1 MTVGSACSG
10 WDSEVF
16 ALEELGISHTLSF
29 ACDNDSKV
37 ERLAHVLRT
46 IKNWYPLHGSGVW
59 VKGPCTGPSA
69 TTRPLPGLLGTRLG
83 VERSSCYKSVA
94 GRLRVR
100 LRIGRKLRVESS
112 ASPAY
117 TELSRPVKAT
127 ICFRCPSVCSVAI
140 LAQAIR
146 RELAAG
152 RGARGLAM
160 EAGAQEGEI
169 QQGLEAAQKLLEAV
183 VKAGGSRHVVATVAA
198 ALRRLTTLPGR
209 AAECSSDEAA
219 APAQCFRILEEAL
232 EAVRQL
238 AGGGRR
244 LNISGAKEVLR
255 QHGSAGCSLA
265 SRLGKVSRVRNA
277 HAHPEVGLA
286 AEIGQLRTSG
296 GAVIQ
301 LRPPAALDP
310 LVAADPWAQGLAGD
324 PGLGVSQKTCRGPQ
338 PAGADN
344 AEDDFHSVTS
354 ESASREGP
362 RALDAEVAEFC
373 IAAPPLSWEFE
384 AEDAEDRAMKDVR
397 REVRCSMD
405 EILNIKREME
415 VRATMDVKGE
425 DQYIKD
431 EVQSIRRD
439 IDSMGLKLDEATGL
453 RDLELKLEVDLR
465 RMESRMD
472 EKLKIDFGNVKYELE
487 TSLKQVYGVLGT
499 KVDNVAWWDANDCLE
514 EKLKFD
520 FDNVKYELG
529 ELKIDFDNVKCEV
542 SFINDLKKVS
552 VDSRLNVDGINMS
565 IEQGIEEVTALNGHF
580 AGKWADASGEV
591 ENDKPDDAVDGDV
604 EPEEELNVEQ
614 SVAKSDFE
622 PRVDKTVDTAFAAS
636 VLAREVG
643 CQAGKRRRRKPVSG
657 INHVVTSTR
666 TGRSTAHRREGGGER
681 RERRGRREGQ
691 HVRGHLCQGQA

>member
-1 MTVGSACSG
+1 
-10 WDSEVF
+10 
-16 ALEELGISHTLSF
+16 
-29 ACDNDSKV
+29 
-37 ERLAHVLRT
+37 
-46 IKNWYPLHGSGVW
+46 
-59 VKGPCTGPSA
+59 
-69 TTRPLPGLLGTRLG
+69 
-83 VERSSCYKSVA
+83 
-94 GRLRVR
+94 
-100 LRIGRKLRVESS
+100 
-112 ASPAY
+112 
-117 TELSRPVKAT
+117 
-127 ICFRCPSVCSVAI
+127 
-140 LAQAIR
+140 
-146 RELAAG
+146 
-152 RGARGLAM
+152 M

-338 PAGADN
+338 PAGADS

-362 RALDAEVAEFC
+362 RALDAEVAEFST
-373 IAAPPLSWEFE
+373 ATPPLSREFE

-397 REVRCSMD
+397 REVRRSMD

-453 RDLELKLEVDLR
+453 RDL
-465 RMESRMD
+465 
-472 EKLKIDFGNVKYELE
+472 
-487 TSLKQVYGVLGT
+487 
-499 KVDNVAWWDANDCLE
+499 
-514 EKLKFD
+514 
-520 FDNVKYELG
+520 
-529 ELKIDFDNVKCEV
+529 
-542 SFINDLKKVS
+542 
-552 VDSRLNVDGINMS
+552 
-565 IEQGIEEVTALNGHF
+565 
-580 AGKWADASGEV
+580 
-591 ENDKPDDAVDGDV
+591 
-604 EPEEELNVEQ
+604 
-614 SVAKSDFE
+614 
-622 PRVDKTVDTAFAAS
+622 
-636 VLAREVG
+636 
-643 CQAGKRRRRKPVSG
+643 
-657 INHVVTSTR
+657 
-666 TGRSTAHRREGGGER
+666 
-681 RERRGRREGQ
+681 
-691 HVRGHLCQGQA
+691 